1 VEVCPPGGWGSNI
14 AMNLYAL
21 IVAGGSGKR
30 MGTEIPKQFL
40 ELSGKPVLIRTIE
53 KFWLFDASIKI
64 ITVLPEDQLGYWE
77 KLQKKHSF
85 SIPCIVVKG
94 GPARFFSVKNGLE
107 KIEDNSLVAIHDGV
121 RPLVSI
127 DTIKRCFEA
136 AQKFG
141 NAVPVI
147 SPADSVRMITEK
159 GNIPVNRQFLRII
172 QTPQVFDSKL
182 IKKAYLQ
189 DYNPEFT
196 DDASLLEKTGEA
208 IHLVEGN
215 RENLKITNPGDLA
228 VAEALYNTI
237 F

>member
-1 VEVCPPGGWGSNI
+1 
-14 AMNLYAL
+14 M
-21 IVAGGSGKR
+21 
-30 MGTEIPKQFL
+30 
-40 ELSGKPVLIRTIE
+40 
-53 KFWLFDASIKI
+53 
-64 ITVLPEDQLGYWE
+64 GYWE
-77 KLQKKHSF
+77 DLQKKHSF
-85 SIPCIVVKG
+85 SIPCTVVKG
-94 GPARFFSVKNGLE
+94 GSARFFSVKSGLE

-121 RPLVSI
+121 RPLVST
-127 DTIKRCFEA
+127 DTIKRCFDA

-147 SPADSVRMITEK
+147 SPADSVRMITEQ
-159 GNIPVNRQFLRII
+159 GNMPVNRQYLRII

-189 DYNPEFT
+189 DYSPEFT

-228 VAEALYNTI
+228 VAEALFNII